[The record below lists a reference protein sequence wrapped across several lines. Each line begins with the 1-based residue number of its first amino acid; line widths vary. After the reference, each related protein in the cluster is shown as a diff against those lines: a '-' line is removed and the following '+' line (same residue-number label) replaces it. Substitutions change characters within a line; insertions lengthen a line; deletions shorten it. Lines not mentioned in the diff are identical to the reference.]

1 MADITQLLSSYDALV
16 GVVLGAGL
24 TYGFGALNRRHQ
36 EKREDSTR
44 WYEKRLQAYTEL
56 SAVAFQGLAL
66 SKQSIEEADFEE
78 NLAHMGAV
86 VRAFS
91 TIRLVGSPEV
101 LRTAA
106 IVMDVALHHIHHRG
120 EPQEVSYP
128 DAVNAFEAAARED
141 LGHPSP

>member
-1 MADITQLLSSYDALV
+1 MRSDFRRTQTFPPS
-16 GVVLGAGL
+16 
-24 TYGFGALNRRHQ
+24 R
-36 EKREDSTR
+36 
-44 WYEKRLQAYTEL
+44 
-56 SAVAFQGLAL
+56 FQGLAL
-66 SKQSIEEADFEE
+66 SQQSIEEADFEE

-101 LRTAA
+101 IKRAA
-106 IVMDVALHHIHHRG
+106 IVMDVAIHHLHHRG

-128 DAVNAFEAAARED
+128 DAVNAFEAAAPQD